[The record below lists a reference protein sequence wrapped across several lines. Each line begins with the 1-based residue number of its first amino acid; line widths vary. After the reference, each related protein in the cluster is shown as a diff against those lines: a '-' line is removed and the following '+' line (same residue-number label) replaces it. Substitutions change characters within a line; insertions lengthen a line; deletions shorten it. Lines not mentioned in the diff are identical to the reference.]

1 MQDLSNNIYS
11 YFQIEWVI
19 CLKGTIGEAIVLTI
33 SFEKEDKE
41 LILCYSPETGTGE
54 LSDRLSLGEEIW
66 IKHTFVVNKSLLRD
80 SDESDFEDTL
90 RFCIGSFDDSYTLL
104 NPKVINT
111 NHKFFFSNDIKLK
124 QSMFVAYR
132 NISILKKIDTLVER
146 DIYVGGSWDT
156 RGGMPFEVYQSLI
169 ESFPKTAELDKY
181 ANSRIATCIK
191 EFFPECDK
199 YDQIYERFL
208 AKGKHI
214 HNVLGKND
222 EIELAQF
229 SAALEELKQL
239 LNNSAGINE
248 ADWQIRIHNIL
259 QLLYPKYILCT
270 REIVFSGIDGYDKR
284 PDFVL
289 VDANGYIDI
298 LEIKKPDVKILT
310 EQASYRNNYVPVR
323 EFSGAIQ
330 QIEKYIFCM
339 TSIEKSQREVINK
352 LSALLPEAISPE
364 IVNPQGI
371 LIAGRS
377 KGFNP
382 QQKKDFELIKRQYKH
397 VADIMTYDD
406 LVVRLEN
413 IVTSLKK
420 RIPGNEE

>member
-1 MQDLSNNIYS
+1 M
-11 YFQIEWVI
+11 
-19 CLKGTIGEAIVLTI
+19 TI
-33 SFEKEDKE
+33 SFEKVNKE
-41 LILCYSPETGTGE
+41 LILCYSPAMGTGE
-54 LSDRLSLGEEIW
+54 LVERLSSDEEIS
-66 IKHTFVVNKSLLRD
+66 IKHTFTVNKSLLRD
-80 SDESDFEDTL
+80 LDGSDFEDTL

-104 NPKVINT
+104 NPEVINT
-111 NHKFFFSNDIKLK
+111 DHKFFFSNDIKLK

-132 NISILKKIDTLVER
+132 NISILRKIDALVER
-146 DIYVGGSWDT
+146 DIYVGGSWDA
-156 RGGMPFEVYQSLI
+156 RGGMPFEAYQSLI

-181 ANSRIATCIK
+181 ANSRIALCIK
-191 EFFPECDK
+191 EYFPECDK
-199 YDQIYERFL
+199 YEQIYERFL
-208 AKGKHI
+208 AKGKRLHS
-214 HNVLGKND
+214 VSGKND

-239 LNNSAGINE
+239 LNNGAGINE
-248 ADWQIRIHNIL
+248 ADWQIRIRDIL

-270 REIVFSGIDGYDKR
+270 REITFSGIDGYDKR

-289 VDANGYIDI
+289 VDANGYVDI
-298 LEIKKPDVKILT
+298 LEIKKPDVRILT
-310 EQASYRNNYVPVR
+310 KQASYRNNYVPVR

-339 TSIEKSQREVINK
+339 TSIEKSQREVKNK
-352 LSALLPEAISPE
+352 LVALLPEAITPE

-382 QQKKDFELIKRQYKH
+382 QQKRDFELIKRQYKH

-406 LVVRLEN
+406 LVARFEN
-413 IVTSLKK
+413 IVMSLKK
-420 RIPGNEE
+420 RIPGYEELC

>member
-1 MQDLSNNIYS
+1 M
-11 YFQIEWVI
+11 
-19 CLKGTIGEAIVLTI
+19 TI
-33 SFEKEDKE
+33 SFEREDKE
-41 LILCYSPETGTGE
+41 LILCYSPEMGTDE
-54 LSDRLSLGEEIW
+54 IADRLSSGKEVW

-80 SDESDFEDTL
+80 SDSSDYEDNM
-90 RFCIGSFDDSYTLL
+90 RFCIGSVDDSYTLL
-104 NPKVINT
+104 NPEVIKT
-111 NHKFFFSNDIKLK
+111 DHKFFFSNDIKLK

-132 NISILKKIDTLVER
+132 NISILRKIDALVER
-146 DIYVGGSWDT
+146 DIYVGGSWDAK
-156 RGGMPFEVYQSLI
+156 GGIPFEAYQSLI

-181 ANSRIATCIK
+181 ANSRIALCIK
-191 EFFPECDK
+191 EYFPECDK
-199 YDQIYERFL
+199 YEQIYERFL
-208 AKGKHI
+208 AKGKRLHS
-214 HNVLGKND
+214 VSGKND

-239 LNNSAGINE
+239 LNNGAGINE
-248 ADWQIRIHNIL
+248 ADWQIRIRDIL

-270 REIVFSGIDGYDKR
+270 REITFSGIDGYDKR

-289 VDANGYIDI
+289 VDANGYVDI
-298 LEIKKPDVKILT
+298 LEIKKPDVRILT
-310 EQASYRNNYVPVR
+310 KQASYRNNYVPVR

-339 TSIEKSQREVINK
+339 TSIEKSQREVKNK
-352 LSALLPEAISPE
+352 LVALLPETITPE

-382 QQKKDFELIKRQYKH
+382 QQKRDFELIKRQYKH

-406 LVVRLEN
+406 LVARFEN
-413 IVTSLKK
+413 IVMSLKK
-420 RIPGNEE
+420 RIPGYEELC

>member
-1 MQDLSNNIYS
+1 M
-11 YFQIEWVI
+11 
-19 CLKGTIGEAIVLTI
+19 TI
-33 SFEKEDKE
+33 SFEKVNKE
-41 LILCYSPETGTGE
+41 LILCYSPAMGTGE
-54 LSDRLSLGEEIW
+54 LVERLSSDEEIS
-66 IKHTFVVNKSLLRD
+66 IKHTFTVNKSLLRD
-80 SDESDFEDTL
+80 LDGSDFEDTL

-104 NPKVINT
+104 NSEVINT
-111 NHKFFFSNDIKLK
+111 DHKFFFSNDIKLK

-132 NISILKKIDTLVER
+132 NISILRKIDALVER
-146 DIYVGGSWDT
+146 DIYVGGSWDA
-156 RGGMPFEVYQSLI
+156 RGGMPFEAYQSLI

-181 ANSRIATCIK
+181 ANSRIALCIK
-191 EFFPECDK
+191 EYFPECDK
-199 YDQIYERFL
+199 YEQIYERFL
-208 AKGKHI
+208 AKGKRLHS
-214 HNVLGKND
+214 VSGKND

-239 LNNSAGINE
+239 LNNGAGINE
-248 ADWQIRIHNIL
+248 ADWQIRIRDIL

-270 REIVFSGIDGYDKR
+270 REITFSGIDGYDKR

-289 VDANGYIDI
+289 VDANGYVDI
-298 LEIKKPDVKILT
+298 LEIKKPDVRILT
-310 EQASYRNNYVPVR
+310 KQASYRNNYVPVR

-339 TSIEKSQREVINK
+339 TSIEKSQREVKNK
-352 LSALLPEAISPE
+352 LVALLPEAITPE

-382 QQKKDFELIKRQYKH
+382 QQKRDFELIKRQYKH

-406 LVVRLEN
+406 LVARFEN
-413 IVTSLKK
+413 IVMSLKK
-420 RIPGNEE
+420 RIPGYEELC

>member
-1 MQDLSNNIYS
+1 
-11 YFQIEWVI
+11 
-19 CLKGTIGEAIVLTI
+19 LTI
-33 SFEKEDKE
+33 SFEKANKD
-41 LILCYSPETGTGE
+41 LILCYSPAMGTGE
-54 LSDRLSLGEEIW
+54 LTDRLSLGEKVW
-66 IKHTFVVNKSLLRD
+66 IKHTFVVDKSLLRN

-90 RFCIGSFDDSYTLL
+90 RFCIGSVDDSYTLL

-111 NHKFFFSNDIKLK
+111 DHKFFFSNDIKLK
-124 QSMFVAYR
+124 PSMFVAYR
-132 NISILKKIDTLVER
+132 NISILRKIDALVER
-146 DIYVGGSWDT
+146 DIYVGGSWDA

-169 ESFPKTAELDKY
+169 KSFPKTAELDKY
-181 ANSRIATCIK
+181 ANCRIAICIK

-208 AKGKHI
+208 AKKKHT
-214 HNVLGKND
+214 HSVLSKKD

-239 LNNSAGINE
+239 LNNSEGISE
-248 ADWQIRIHNIL
+248 ADWQIRIYDIL
-259 QLLYPKYILCT
+259 QLLYPKYIFCT
-270 REIVFSGIDGYDKR
+270 REITFSGIDGYDKR

-289 VDANGYIDI
+289 VDANGYVDI
-298 LEIKKPDVKILT
+298 LEIKKPDVQILT
-310 EQASYRNNYVPVR
+310 KQASYRNNYVPVR

-352 LSALLPEAISPE
+352 LSALLPEAFTPE

-382 QQKKDFELIKRQYKH
+382 QQKRDFELIKRQYKH

-406 LVVRLEN
+406 LVARFEN

-420 RIPGNEE
+420 RIVGYEELG

>member
-1 MQDLSNNIYS
+1 M
-11 YFQIEWVI
+11 
-19 CLKGTIGEAIVLTI
+19 TI
-33 SFEKEDKE
+33 SFEKVNKE
-41 LILCYSPETGTGE
+41 LILCYSPAMGTGE
-54 LSDRLSLGEEIW
+54 LVDRLSSGEEIW
-66 IKHTFVVNKSLLRD
+66 IKHTFVVKKSLLRN
-80 SDESDFEDTL
+80 SDEPDFEDTL

-104 NPKVINT
+104 NPEVINT
-111 NHKFFFSNDIKLK
+111 DHKFFFSNDIKLK

-132 NISILKKIDTLVER
+132 NISILRKIDALVER
-146 DIYVGGSWDT
+146 DIYVGGSWDA
-156 RGGMPFEVYQSLI
+156 RGGMPFEAYQSLI

-199 YDQIYERFL
+199 YEQIYERFL
-208 AKGKHI
+208 AKGKRLHS
-214 HNVLGKND
+214 VSGKND

-239 LNNSAGINE
+239 LNNGAGINE
-248 ADWQIRIHNIL
+248 ADWQIRIRDIL

-270 REIVFSGIDGYDKR
+270 REITFSGIDGYDKR

-298 LEIKKPDVKILT
+298 LEIKKPDVRILT
-310 EQASYRNNYVPVR
+310 KQASYRNNYVPVR

-339 TSIEKSQREVINK
+339 TSIEKSQREVKNK
-352 LSALLPEAISPE
+352 LVALLPETITPE

-382 QQKKDFELIKRQYKH
+382 QQKRDFELIKRQYKH

-406 LVVRLEN
+406 LVARFEN
-413 IVTSLKK
+413 IVMSLKK
-420 RIPGNEE
+420 RIPGYEELC

>member
-1 MQDLSNNIYS
+1 M
-11 YFQIEWVI
+11 
-19 CLKGTIGEAIVLTI
+19 TI
-33 SFEKEDKE
+33 SFEKVNKE
-41 LILCYSPETGTGE
+41 LILCYSPAMGTGE
-54 LSDRLSLGEEIW
+54 LVERLSSDEEIS
-66 IKHTFVVNKSLLRD
+66 IKHTFTVNKSLLRD
-80 SDESDFEDTL
+80 LDGSDFEDTL

-104 NPKVINT
+104 NPEVINT
-111 NHKFFFSNDIKLK
+111 DHKFFFSNDIKLK

-132 NISILKKIDTLVER
+132 NISILRKIDALVER
-146 DIYVGGSWDT
+146 DIYVGGSWDA
-156 RGGMPFEVYQSLI
+156 RGGMPFEAYQSLI

-181 ANSRIATCIK
+181 ANSRIALCIK
-191 EFFPECDK
+191 EYFPECDK
-199 YDQIYERFL
+199 YEQIYERFL
-208 AKGKHI
+208 AKGKRLHS
-214 HNVLGKND
+214 VSGKND

-239 LNNSAGINE
+239 LNNGAGINE
-248 ADWQIRIHNIL
+248 ADWQIRIRDIL

-270 REIVFSGIDGYDKR
+270 REITFSGIDGYDKR

-289 VDANGYIDI
+289 VDANGYVDI
-298 LEIKKPDVKILT
+298 LEIKKPDVRILT
-310 EQASYRNNYVPVR
+310 KQAFYRNNYVPVR

-339 TSIEKSQREVINK
+339 TSIEKSQREVVNK
-352 LSALLPEAISPE
+352 LSALLPEAITPE

-382 QQKKDFELIKRQYKH
+382 QQKRDFELIKRQYKH

-406 LVVRLEN
+406 LVARFEN
-413 IVTSLKK
+413 VVTSLKK
-420 RIPGNEE
+420 RILGNEE

>member
-1 MQDLSNNIYS
+1 M
-11 YFQIEWVI
+11 
-19 CLKGTIGEAIVLTI
+19 TI
-33 SFEKEDKE
+33 SFEREDKE
-41 LILCYSPETGTGE
+41 LILCYSPEMGTDE
-54 LSDRLSLGEEIW
+54 IADRLSSGKEVW

-80 SDESDFEDTL
+80 SDSSDHKDNL
-90 RFCIGSFDDSYTLL
+90 RFCIGSVDDSYTLL
-104 NPKVINT
+104 NPEVIKT
-111 NHKFFFSNDIKLK
+111 DHKFFFSNDIKLK

-132 NISILKKIDTLVER
+132 NISILRKIDALVER
-146 DIYVGGSWDT
+146 DIYVGGSWDAK
-156 RGGMPFEVYQSLI
+156 GGIPFEAYQSLI

-181 ANSRIATCIK
+181 ANSRIALCIK
-191 EFFPECDK
+191 EYFPECDK
-199 YDQIYERFL
+199 YEQIYERFL
-208 AKGKHI
+208 AKGKRLRS
-214 HNVLGKND
+214 VSGKND

-239 LNNSAGINE
+239 LNNGAGINE
-248 ADWQIRIHNIL
+248 ADWQIRIRDIL

-270 REIVFSGIDGYDKR
+270 REITFSGIDGYDKR

-289 VDANGYIDI
+289 VDANGYVDI
-298 LEIKKPDVKILT
+298 LEIKKPDVRILT
-310 EQASYRNNYVPVR
+310 KQASYRNNYVPVR

-339 TSIEKSQREVINK
+339 TSIEKSQREVKNK
-352 LSALLPEAISPE
+352 LVALLPEAITPE

-382 QQKKDFELIKRQYKH
+382 QQKRDFELIKRQYKH

-406 LVVRLEN
+406 LVARFEN
-413 IVTSLKK
+413 IVMSLKK
-420 RIPGNEE
+420 RIPGYEELC

>member
-1 MQDLSNNIYS
+1 M
-11 YFQIEWVI
+11 
-19 CLKGTIGEAIVLTI
+19 TI
-33 SFEKEDKE
+33 SFEREDKE
-41 LILCYSPETGTGE
+41 LILCYSPAMGTGE
-54 LSDRLSLGEEIW
+54 LADRLSSGEDIC
-66 IKHTFVVNKSLLRD
+66 IKHTFAVNKSLLRD

-111 NHKFFFSNDIKLK
+111 DHKFFFSNDIKLK
-124 QSMFVAYR
+124 PSLFVAFR
-132 NISILKKIDTLVER
+132 NISILRKIDALVER
-146 DIYVGGSWDT
+146 DIYVGGSWDAK
-156 RGGMPFEVYQSLI
+156 GGMPFDAYQLLI

-181 ANSRIATCIK
+181 ANSRIATCVK
-191 EFFPECDK
+191 EYFPECDK

-208 AKGKHI
+208 AKGTHPHSILSK
-214 HNVLGKND
+214 KD

-239 LNNSAGINE
+239 LNNSAGISE
-248 ADWQIRIHNIL
+248 ADWQIRIQDIL
-259 QLLYPKYILCT
+259 QLLYPKYIFCT
-270 REIVFSGIDGYDKR
+270 REIAFSGIDGYDKR

-289 VDANGYIDI
+289 VDANGYVDI
-298 LEIKKPDVKILT
+298 LEIKKPDVRILT
-310 EQASYRNNYVPVR
+310 KQASYRNNYVPVR
-323 EFSGAIQ
+323 ELSGAIQ

-339 TSIEKSQREVINK
+339 TSSERSQREVINK
-352 LSALLPEAISPE
+352 LSALLPEAITPE

-377 KGFNP
+377 RDFNL
-382 QQKKDFELIKRQYKH
+382 QQKRDFELIKRQYKH

-406 LVVRLEN
+406 LVARFEN
-413 IVTSLKK
+413 VVTSLKK

>member
-1 MQDLSNNIYS
+1 M
-11 YFQIEWVI
+11 
-19 CLKGTIGEAIVLTI
+19 TI
-33 SFEKEDKE
+33 SFEREDKE
-41 LILCYSPETGTGE
+41 LILCYSPEMGTDE
-54 LSDRLSLGEEIW
+54 IADRLSSGKEVW

-80 SDESDFEDTL
+80 SDSSDYEDNL
-90 RFCIGSFDDSYTLL
+90 RFCIGSVDDSYTLL
-104 NPKVINT
+104 NPEVIKT
-111 NHKFFFSNDIKLK
+111 DHKFFFSNDIKLK

-132 NISILKKIDTLVER
+132 NISILRKIDALVER
-146 DIYVGGSWDT
+146 DIYVGGSWDAK
-156 RGGMPFEVYQSLI
+156 GGIPFEAYQSLI

-181 ANSRIATCIK
+181 ANSRIALCIK
-191 EFFPECDK
+191 EYFPECDK
-199 YDQIYERFL
+199 YEQIYERFL
-208 AKGKHI
+208 AKRKRLHS
-214 HNVLGKND
+214 VSGKND

-239 LNNSAGINE
+239 LNNGAGINE
-248 ADWQIRIHNIL
+248 ADWQIRIRDIL

-270 REIVFSGIDGYDKR
+270 REITFSGIDGYDKR

-289 VDANGYIDI
+289 VDANGYVDI
-298 LEIKKPDVKILT
+298 LEIKKPDVRILT
-310 EQASYRNNYVPVR
+310 KQASYRNNYVPVR

-339 TSIEKSQREVINK
+339 TSIEKSQREVKNK
-352 LSALLPEAISPE
+352 LVALLPEAITPE

-382 QQKKDFELIKRQYKH
+382 QQKRDFELIKRQYKH

-406 LVVRLEN
+406 LVARFEN
-413 IVTSLKK
+413 IVMSLKK
-420 RIPGNEE
+420 RIPGYEELC

>member
-1 MQDLSNNIYS
+1 M
-11 YFQIEWVI
+11 
-19 CLKGTIGEAIVLTI
+19 TI
-33 SFEKEDKE
+33 SFERKDHE
-41 LILCYSPETGTGE
+41 LILCYSPEMGTGE
-54 LSDRLSLGEEIW
+54 LSDRLSADEEIW

-80 SDESDFEDTL
+80 SDESDIEDTL

-104 NPKVINT
+104 NPEVINT
-111 NHKFFFSNDIKLK
+111 DHKFFFSNDIKLK
-124 QSMFVAYR
+124 QSTFVAYR
-132 NISILKKIDTLVER
+132 NISILRKIDALVER
-146 DIYVGGSWDT
+146 DIYVGGSWDA
-156 RGGMPFEVYQSLI
+156 RGGMPFEAYQSLI
-169 ESFPKTAELDKY
+169 ESFPKSAELDKY
-181 ANSRIATCIK
+181 ANSRIAICIK

-199 YDQIYERFL
+199 YEQIYERFL

-214 HNVLGKND
+214 HRVLGKND

-229 SAALEELKQL
+229 SVALEELKQL

-248 ADWQIRIHNIL
+248 ADWQIRIRDIL

-270 REIVFSGIDGYDKR
+270 REITFSGIDGYDKR

-289 VDANGYIDI
+289 VDANGYVDI

-339 TSIEKSQREVINK
+339 TSIEKSQREVVNK
-352 LSALLPEAISPE
+352 LSALLPEAITPE
-364 IVNPQGI
+364 IVNPQGV

-382 QQKKDFELIKRQYKH
+382 QQKRDFELIKRQYKH

-406 LVVRLEN
+406 LVARFEN

>member
-1 MQDLSNNIYS
+1 M
-11 YFQIEWVI
+11 
-19 CLKGTIGEAIVLTI
+19 TI
-33 SFEKEDKE
+33 SFEKVNKE
-41 LILCYSPETGTGE
+41 LILCYSPAMGTGD
-54 LSDRLSLGEEIW
+54 LADRLSSGEEIR

-80 SDESDFEDTL
+80 SDESDFDTL
-90 RFCIGSFDDSYTLL
+90 RFCIGSYDDSYTLL
-104 NPKVINT
+104 NPEVINT
-111 NHKFFFSNDIKLK
+111 DHKFFFSNDIKLK

-132 NISILKKIDTLVER
+132 NISILRKLDALVER
-146 DIYVGGSWDT
+146 DIYVGGSWDA
-156 RGGMPFEVYQSLI
+156 RGGMPFEAYRSLI

-181 ANSRIATCIK
+181 ANSRIASCIK

-208 AKGKHI
+208 AKEKHTHSI
-214 HNVLGKND
+214 LSKND
-222 EIELAQF
+222 EIEFAQF
-229 SAALEELKQL
+229 SAALEKLKEL
-239 LNNSAGINE
+239 LNNSARINE
-248 ADWQIRIHNIL
+248 ADWQIRIQDIL

-289 VDANGYIDI
+289 VDVNGYVDI
-298 LEIKKPDVKILT
+298 LEIKKPDIKILT

-352 LSALLPEAISPE
+352 LSALLPENITPE

-382 QQKKDFELIKRQYKH
+382 QQKRDFELIKRQYKH

-406 LVVRLEN
+406 LVARFEN

-420 RIPGNEE
+420 RISGYEELR

>member
-1 MQDLSNNIYS
+1 M
-11 YFQIEWVI
+11 
-19 CLKGTIGEAIVLTI
+19 TI
-33 SFEKEDKE
+33 SFEKVNKE
-41 LILCYSPETGTGE
+41 LILCYSPAMGTGE
-54 LSDRLSLGEEIW
+54 LVDRLSSGEEIW
-66 IKHTFVVNKSLLRD
+66 IKHTFVVKKSLLRN
-80 SDESDFEDTL
+80 SDEPDFEDTL

-104 NPKVINT
+104 NPEVINT
-111 NHKFFFSNDIKLK
+111 DHKFFFSNDIKLK

-132 NISILKKIDTLVER
+132 NISILRKIDALVER
-146 DIYVGGSWDT
+146 DIYVGGSWDA
-156 RGGMPFEVYQSLI
+156 RGGMPFEAYQSLI

-208 AKGKHI
+208 TKGKHI
-214 HNVLGKND
+214 HSVLGKNA

-239 LNNSAGINE
+239 LNNGAGINE
-248 ADWQIRIHNIL
+248 ADWQIRIRDIL

-270 REIVFSGIDGYDKR
+270 REITFSGIDGYDKR

-289 VDANGYIDI
+289 VDANGYVDI

-339 TSIEKSQREVINK
+339 TSIEKSQREVVNK
-352 LSALLPEAISPE
+352 LSALLPEAITPE

-382 QQKKDFELIKRQYKH
+382 QQKRDFELIKRQYKH

-406 LVVRLEN
+406 LVARFEN
-413 IVTSLKK
+413 VVTSLKK
-420 RIPGNEE
+420 KIPGNEE

>member
-1 MQDLSNNIYS
+1 
-11 YFQIEWVI
+11 
-19 CLKGTIGEAIVLTI
+19 LTI
-33 SFEKEDKE
+33 SFEREDKE
-41 LILCYSPETGTGE
+41 LILCYSPEMGTDE
-54 LSDRLSLGEEIW
+54 IADRLSSGKEVW

-80 SDESDFEDTL
+80 SDSSDYEDNL
-90 RFCIGSFDDSYTLL
+90 RFCIGSVDDSYTLL
-104 NPKVINT
+104 NPEVIKT
-111 NHKFFFSNDIKLK
+111 DHKFFFSNDIKLK

-132 NISILKKIDTLVER
+132 NISILRKIDALGEQ
-146 DIYVGGSWDT
+146 DIYVGGSWDAK
-156 RGGMPFEVYQSLI
+156 GGIPFEAYQSLI

-181 ANSRIATCIK
+181 ANSRIALCIK
-191 EFFPECDK
+191 EYFPECDK
-199 YDQIYERFL
+199 YEQIYERFL
-208 AKGKHI
+208 AKRKRLHS
-214 HNVLGKND
+214 VSGKND

-239 LNNSAGINE
+239 LNNGAGINE
-248 ADWQIRIHNIL
+248 ADWQIRIRDIL

-270 REIVFSGIDGYDKR
+270 REITFSGIDGYDKR

-289 VDANGYIDI
+289 VDANGYVDI
-298 LEIKKPDVKILT
+298 LEIKKPDVRILT
-310 EQASYRNNYVPVR
+310 KQASYRNNYVPVR

-339 TSIEKSQREVINK
+339 TSIEKSQREVKNK
-352 LSALLPEAISPE
+352 LVALLPEAITPE

-382 QQKKDFELIKRQYKH
+382 QQKRDFELIKRQYKH

-406 LVVRLEN
+406 LVARCEN
-413 IVTSLKK
+413 IVMSLKK
-420 RIPGNEE
+420 RIPGYEELC

>member
-1 MQDLSNNIYS
+1 MGNLPERVD
-11 YFQIEWVI
+11 V
-19 CLKGTIGEAIVLTI
+19 GGIVLTI
-33 SFEKEDKE
+33 SFEREDKE
-41 LILCYSPETGTGE
+41 LILCYSPAMGTGE
-54 LSDRLSLGEEIW
+54 LVERLSSDEEIS
-66 IKHTFVVNKSLLRD
+66 IKHTFTVNKSLLRD

-111 NHKFFFSNDIKLK
+111 DHKFFFSNDIKLK
-124 QSMFVAYR
+124 LSLFVAYR
-132 NISILKKIDTLVER
+132 NISILRKIDTLVER
-146 DIYVGGSWDT
+146 DIYVGGSWDAK
-156 RGGMPFEVYQSLI
+156 GGIPFEAYQSLI

-181 ANSRIATCIK
+181 ANSRIATCVK
-191 EFFPECDK
+191 EYFPECDK
-199 YDQIYERFL
+199 YDQIYEHFL
-208 AKGKHI
+208 AKKKHAHSI
-214 HNVLGKND
+214 LSKRD

-239 LNNSAGINE
+239 LNNSAGISE
-248 ADWQIRIHNIL
+248 ADWQIRIHDIL
-259 QLLYPKYILCT
+259 QLLYPKYIFCT
-270 REIVFSGIDGYDKR
+270 REITFSGIDGYDKR

-289 VDANGYIDI
+289 VDANGYVDI
-298 LEIKKPDVKILT
+298 LEIKKPEVRILT
-310 EQASYRNNYVPVR
+310 KQASYRNNYVPVR
-323 EFSGAIQ
+323 ELSGAIQ

-339 TSIEKSQREVINK
+339 TSSEKSQREVINK
-352 LSALLPEAISPE
+352 LSALLPEAISLE

-382 QQKKDFELIKRQYKH
+382 QQKRDFELIKRQYKH

-406 LVVRLEN
+406 LVARLDN